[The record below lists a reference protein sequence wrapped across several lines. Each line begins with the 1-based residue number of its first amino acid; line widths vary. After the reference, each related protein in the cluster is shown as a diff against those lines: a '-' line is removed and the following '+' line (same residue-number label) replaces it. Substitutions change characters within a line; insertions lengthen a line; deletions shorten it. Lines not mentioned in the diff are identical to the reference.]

1 MKILKKMFL
10 TYFLMLVI
18 FTNSF
23 GFYISSENFD
33 QRIDTGGYK
42 EFILKNNSDTTVR
55 YKFEVKKGN
64 GDKDMS
70 KWVTLYPKVMSIPPM
85 QERVLKIHAQS
96 PAGAEEGEYSFN
108 LLAKPIVVPT
118 IKEEDGTISGTGTLS
133 FVPVIEML
141 GYVGDANFEEK
152 LNLKD
157 IKLEAGTNNEAILTG
172 VIENSS
178 FAGIAVGLK
187 FLSWNDLIMN
197 GKYIGRIPKNTSS
210 KIRVQLKGI
219 IDKESDIK
227 KIVIYN
233 AVTLKNIKTIE
244 L

>member
-64 GDKDMS
+64 GNKDMS

-118 IKEEDGTISGTGTLS
+118 IKEEDGTISGTGILP

-141 GYVGDANFEEK
+141 GYVGDANFEK
-152 LNLKD
+152 KINLKD
-157 IKLEAGTNNEAILTG
+157 IKLEEGRNKEIILTG
-172 VIENSS
+172 VIENNS
-178 FAGIAVGLK
+178 FAGMAVGLN
-187 FLSWNDLIMN
+187 FVSWNDTVID
-197 GKYIGRIPKNTSS
+197 GQYIGRIPKNKNSRIKVKLNKTVE
-210 KIRVQLKGI
+210 KT
-219 IDKESDIK
+219 SDIK
-227 KIVIYN
+227 KIIIYN
-233 AVTLKNIKTIE
+233 AVTLKNIKAIE
-244 L
+244 F